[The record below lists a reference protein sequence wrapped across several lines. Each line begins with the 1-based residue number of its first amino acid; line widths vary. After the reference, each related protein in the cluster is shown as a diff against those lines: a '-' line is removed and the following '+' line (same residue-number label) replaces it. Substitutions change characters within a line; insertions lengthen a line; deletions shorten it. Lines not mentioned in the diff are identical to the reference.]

1 MKKIVIFGSTGN
13 IGAYF
18 TDYCNN
24 MIDKKQYEVIAVGR
38 KHTDYYKKA
47 GIEYINVDLCN
58 ASDFER
64 LPTED
69 LYAVVNLAG
78 LLPAYMK
85 EYDPFKYVET
95 NINGALRILEYAR
108 KNNADRALYTQTWAE
123 QAGYWGKKMFF
134 ILSIQENCCLPV
146 IMHFMLLQKV

>member
-47 GIEYINVDLCN
+47 GIEYI
-58 ASDFER
+58 
-64 LPTED
+64 
-69 LYAVVNLAG
+69 
-78 LLPAYMK
+78 MWI
-85 EYDPFKYVET
+85 YVMHQ
-95 NINGALRILEYAR
+95 ILRGCQQKI
-108 KNNADRALYTQTWAE
+108 
-123 QAGYWGKKMFF
+123 
-134 ILSIQENCCLPV
+134 C
-146 IMHFMLLQKV
+146 MLLLI

>member
-38 KHTDYYKKA
+38 KHTDYYRKA

-58 ASDFER
+58 SSDFER
-64 LPTED
+64 LPIDD

-95 NINGALRILEYAR
+95 NIN
-108 KNNADRALYTQTWAE
+108 
-123 QAGYWGKKMFF
+123 
-134 ILSIQENCCLPV
+134 LSLIH
-146 IMHFMLLQKV
+146 I

>member
-24 MIDKKQYEVIAVGR
+24 MIDKKHYEVIAVGR

-47 GIEYINVDLCN
+47 WTEYINVDLCN

-108 KNNADRALYTQTWAE
+108 KNNADRALYTQT
-123 QAGYWGKKMFF
+123 
-134 ILSIQENCCLPV
+134 
-146 IMHFMLLQKV
+146 

>member
-38 KHTDYYKKA
+38 KHTDYYRKA

-58 ASDFER
+58 ASAFER

-69 LYAVVNLAG
+69 LYVYRNLFI
-78 LLPAYMK
+78 
-85 EYDPFKYVET
+85 DSTCYVS
-95 NINGALRILEYAR
+95 LHY
-108 KNNADRALYTQTWAE
+108 
-123 QAGYWGKKMFF
+123 F
-134 ILSIQENCCLPV
+134 ILLIYLHPTLDFLW
-146 IMHFMLLQKV
+146 I

>member
-108 KNNADRALYTQTWAE
+108 KNKCRQGFIYSDMGRAGRIL
-123 QAGYWGKKMFF
+123 GKKKMFF
-134 ILSIQENCCLPV
+134 ILSIQENCC
-146 IMHFMLLQKV
+146 